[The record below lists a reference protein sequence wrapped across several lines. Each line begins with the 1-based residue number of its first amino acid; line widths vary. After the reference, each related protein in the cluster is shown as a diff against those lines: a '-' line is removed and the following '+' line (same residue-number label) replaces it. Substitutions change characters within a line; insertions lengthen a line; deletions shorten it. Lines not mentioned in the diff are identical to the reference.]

1 MKQLYFKSLFIGIFF
16 LLSITA
22 KAYSCKVDGIYYNLD
37 KPKKTASVTYLSTI
51 KSTNASAYKGS
62 VIIPSSFI
70 YDGTTYKVIRIEFQ
84 AFYGCDGLISIDIPN
99 SVTSVANQAFEG
111 CSNLTTVIIN
121 SNATLSNDYSFDD
134 IKLKN
139 KFGSQVTEYIIG
151 EDVKRIGERAFQ
163 GCSSLTSITIPN
175 SMTSIGSF
183 AFMDCPQLS
192 KVNISEIGAWCN
204 ISFEDNPL
212 KYARHLYLNGQLVT
226 NLVIPSSVSTIGK
239 NTFNN
244 CSDLSSVTIPNS
256 VTTIGEGA
264 FSGCSGL
271 TSVTIPN
278 SVTTIGS
285 YAFNG
290 CSGLTSVTI
299 PNSVTS
305 IGEYAFR
312 DCSGLSSI
320 SIPSSLLSIGNLAF
334 DSCNKLKTV
343 TINSNTILS
352 KTYSSSS
359 NLKNIFGSQVTKY
372 ILGADVTRI
381 GNYAFYGC
389 SSLTS
394 ISIPKSMAIIGNYA
408 FSGCGN
414 LKTVTINSNTIL
426 SQTYSSSSNLKNIF
440 GSQVTKYTIGEDVTG
455 IGKDVFSGCSSL
467 TSVTISNSVTWIGEN
482 AFKNCSGL
490 TSMTIPN
497 SVTSIGKSAFQDCSG
512 LTSVSISNN
521 VTWIG
526 NYVFSGCSGLF
537 TVTIPKSVTA
547 IGNSAFSGCSGLTDV
562 TIPNSVTTIGSSAF
576 YRCSGLTSVTIP
588 NSVTT
593 IGSYAFNGCSGLTSV
608 TIPNS
613 VTSIGEYAFRDCSGL
628 SSISI
633 PSSLLSI
640 GNLAFDS
647 CNKLKTVTIN
657 SNTILSKTY
666 SSSSNL
672 KNIFGSQV
680 TKYILGSH
688 VTTIGNYAFSG
699 CSGLT
704 SVTIPNSVTT
714 IGGSAFNGCS
724 GLTSVTIPNSV
735 TSIGSYAFYGC
746 SDLSSVTIPNSVT
759 TIGNSAFSGC
769 IGLESIVVD
778 SGNTVYDSRNNCNA
792 IIETAT
798 NTLLLGCE
806 RTNIP
811 NSVSSIG
818 DNAFSGCSGLTS
830 ITIPNSVTS
839 IGFRAFADC
848 YSMITLPNNVTYIGT
863 DAFYQCTSLFVKKGT
878 VSLLSCWNSGYT
890 PLQIGTEN
898 ELNKPY
904 VEIISTT
911 QTTATLKLIN
921 EYSEYTYTDNGGRKI
936 TPKGGVFTITGLRP
950 EVSNNYYIKVSL
962 GDVYYTTSQISFN
975 TKNISPSVRRTGYTA
990 SSVTVSGSY
999 IAGDASVTS
1008 QKLTLNG
1015 MSAEGNSHTF
1025 TGLDPNKSYTAEYSI
1040 TVAYGQGYTST
1051 YRGTINVSTNELSL
1065 TTSQPKVI
1073 SAGNVIV
1080 AAESNLDD
1088 EETNVGFE
1096 WRRIDYTSEF
1106 PSYTGTAYLYN
1117 GTMEGYIR
1125 SLYTEKLWKYRPYY
1139 TSNAGNTYYGEWMGI
1154 DPTNTSYFEPT
1165 VHTYAN
1171 VSVNGNSAEVKGYVQ
1186 RGTDNV
1192 VSKGFAYWEQPQGV
1206 KSREAMSAPSMI
1218 SSLPSNA
1225 KTVEVS
1231 GSQQVMTASLS
1242 NLEYETTYCYVAFV
1256 RTSEGDTFYG
1266 EEMTFT
1272 SGESPYTLGDVNG
1285 DKEIDISDVV
1295 AMVNHIL
1302 GSTSST
1308 SFKPQ
1313 AADINKDSNIDI
1325 SDVVALVNM
1334 ILGQ

>member
-1 MKQLYFKSLFIGIFF
+1 MKKYVIFAFIALFFVYSHSAF
-16 LLSITA
+16 ALLV
-22 KAYSCKVDGIYYNLD
+22 KVTKEDGTVAWYTIEGTINGTNVDIYKNNYGH
-37 KPKKTASVTYLSTI
+37 Y
-51 KSTNASAYKGS
+51 TNAFDKSIKGS
-62 VIIPSSFI
+62 IDLSEVWSNNFEKHYQVTSIG
-70 YDGTTYKVIRIEFQ
+70 DW
-84 AFYGCDGLISIDIPN
+84 AFYGCSGLTSVTIPSSVTSIGSCAFFGCTGLTLVVIPSSVTSIGDRAFRECSGLTSVSIPN
-99 SVTSVANQAFEG
+99 SVTSIGYGAFE
-111 CSNLTTVIIN
+111 S
-121 SNATLSNDYSFDD
+121 
-134 IKLKN
+134 
-139 KFGSQVTEYIIG
+139 
-151 EDVKRIGERAFQ
+151 
-163 GCSSLTSITIPN
+163 CSSLT
-175 SMTSIGSF
+175 
-183 AFMDCPQLS
+183 
-192 KVNISEIGAWCN
+192 
-204 ISFEDNPL
+204 
-212 KYARHLYLNGQLVT
+212 
-226 NLVIPSSVSTIGK
+226 
-239 NTFNN
+239 
-244 CSDLSSVTIPNS
+244 SVTIPNS
-256 VTTIGEGA
+256 VTKIWEYTFRYCSGLTSITIPNNVTTIGNEAFLGCTGLTSIEIPNSVTSIGSQVFDNCNSLKNVSINTETIGGWFSGIKSIQKITIGEQVTSIGYGA

-271 TSVTIPN
+271 TSLVIPN
-278 SVTTIGS
+278 SVTTIGES
-285 YAFNG
+285 AFSGCSGLTTVLIGNGVTNIGNSAFLGCSGLSSVNINSSDAWLGISFNNATANPLYYAHNLYLYIPLGGFMDDIVIPLSSFTFSENVTSIKDYAFVGFSGMSDIIIPNSITSIGNSSFMG
-290 CSGLTSVTI
+290 CSGLTSITI

-305 IGEYAFR
+305 IGNSAFVGCTGLTSITIPNCVTSIGNSAFVGCSGLTSITIPNSVDDIGNNAFAQCSNLATVSINSNTILSKSYSSSSSINNIFGSQVTKYVIGTDVTSIGNYVFYGCTGLTSIEIPSSVTKIGGYSFQ
-312 DCSGLSSI
+312 DCSGLTSI
-320 SIPSSLLSIGNLAF
+320 TIPYSVTSIGYNAFTGCNNL
-334 DSCNKLKTV
+334 STV

-352 KTYSSSS
+352 KSYSSSS
-359 NLKNIFGSQVTKY
+359 NINNIFGSQVTKY
-372 ILGADVTRI
+372 VIGTNVTSI
-381 GNYAFYGC
+381 GNYVFYGC
-389 SSLTS
+389 
-394 ISIPKSMAIIGNYA
+394 
-408 FSGCGN
+408 
-414 LKTVTINSNTIL
+414 
-426 SQTYSSSSNLKNIF
+426 
-440 GSQVTKYTIGEDVTG
+440 TG
-455 IGKDVFSGCSSL
+455 L
-467 TSVTISNSVTWIGEN
+467 TSVNIPNSVTTIGDY
-482 AFKNCSGL
+482 AFRGCSGL
-490 TSMTIPN
+490 TSITIPN
-497 SVTSIGKSAFQDCSG
+497 SVTKIGSYSFQDCSG
-512 LTSVSISNN
+512 LTSIVVES
-521 VTWIG
+521 
-526 NYVFSGCSGLF
+526 
-537 TVTIPKSVTA
+537 
-547 IGNSAFSGCSGLTDV
+547 GNS
-562 TIPNSVTTIGSSAF
+562 
-576 YRCSGLTSVTIP
+576 
-588 NSVTT
+588 
-593 IGSYAFNGCSGLTSV
+593 
-608 TIPNS
+608 
-613 VTSIGEYAFRDCSGL
+613 
-628 SSISI
+628 
-633 PSSLLSI
+633 
-640 GNLAFDS
+640 
-647 CNKLKTVTIN
+647 
-657 SNTILSKTY
+657 
-666 SSSSNL
+666 
-672 KNIFGSQV
+672 
-680 TKYILGSH
+680 
-688 VTTIGNYAFSG
+688 
-699 CSGLT
+699 
-704 SVTIPNSVTT
+704 
-714 IGGSAFNGCS
+714 
-724 GLTSVTIPNSV
+724 
-735 TSIGSYAFYGC
+735 
-746 SDLSSVTIPNSVT
+746 
-759 TIGNSAFSGC
+759 
-769 IGLESIVVD
+769 
-778 SGNTVYDSRNNCNA
+778 VYDSRNNCNA

-811 NSVSSIG
+811 NSVTSIG
-818 DNAFSGCSGLTS
+818 NSAFLRCSGLTS
-830 ITIPNSVTS
+830 IDIPSSVTSIGASAFYDCSGLTSVTIPNSVTS
-839 IGFRAFADC
+839 IGYRAF
-848 YSMITLPNNVTYIGT
+848 YNSSSIIILPNNVTYIGT

-950 EVSNNYYIKVSL
+950 ELSNNYYIKVSL

-1051 YRGTINVSTNELSL
+1051 YTGTINVSTKDLSL

-1171 VSVNGNSAEVKGYVQ
+1171 VTVNGNSAEVKGYVQ

-1192 VSKGFAYWEQPQGV
+1192 VSKGFAYWEQSQGV
-1206 KSREAMSAPSMI
+1206 KAREAMSAPSLI

-1225 KTVEVS
+1225 KTVEIS
-1231 GSQQVMTASLS
+1231 GSQQVMTASLP

-1272 SGESPYTLGDVNG
+1272 SGESPYILGDVNG

-1302 GSTSST
+1302 GNTSST